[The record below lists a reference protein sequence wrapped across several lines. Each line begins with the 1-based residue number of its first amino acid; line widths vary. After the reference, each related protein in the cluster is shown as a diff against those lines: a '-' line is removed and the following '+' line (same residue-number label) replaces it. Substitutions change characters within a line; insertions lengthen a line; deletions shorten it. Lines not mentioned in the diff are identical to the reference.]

1 MSEETTYQF
10 EIALDKIEELTEQ
23 NNKLQKRIFELQ
35 NQSSEVKIAPDTSH
49 RSKLVFKE
57 AEDAMK
63 RYKDYLRKEFPSAK
77 PKQTKRKSI

>member
-35 NQSSEVKIAPDTSH
+35 NKSSEIKIAPDTSH

-63 RYKDYLRKEFPSAK
+63 RYKDYLRKEFPNAK
-77 PKQTKRKSI
+77 SKQAKRKSI